1 MDMIAMW
8 PLALAAALGSAGLAG
23 AWWYRKTRL
32 HTQGA
37 GHGARAR
44 GRRRP
49 RRAVPA
55 HGDALDTL
63 AAWEP
68 VVTRVLKTHERDAYQ
83 VLRRAL
89 PDHIILAQVP
99 LARFIKVPTRNSY
112 AEWLSRV
119 GSLCADLVVCD
130 MSSQVVAVVE
140 VRQPAGGNKDN
151 AAKRHARMDKVLQAA
166 RIPVHVWLEGA
177 LPGPTVAREAILG
190 AAADA
195 AHAAHPAGR
204 AEAGLARRDAQAAAV
219 VVAMQAA
226 ERSQPVQ
233 AVQPQQ
239 PARAVSAPGMDVR
252 ESALDFDID
261 VWMRSAQ
268 AEESHNASESGQREP
283 PPSTWFDDLDTDPGT
298 GMLPPADRASAAAT
312 TVSSGLRP
320 AGSAGGRP
328 ADSGLDAPMFE
339 DRPQARRA

>member
-23 AWWYRKTRL
+23 AWWYRKMRL
-32 HTQGA
+32 RTQGA

-68 VVTRVLKTHERDAYQ
+68 VVTRVLKTPEREAYQ

-140 VRQPAGGNKDN
+140 VRQPAGANKDN

-204 AEAGLARRDAQAAAV
+204 AEAGMARRDAQAAAV

-226 ERSQPVQ
+226 ERSQPGRAVHAIQGSQPVQ
-233 AVQPQQ
+233 AMQTAQ
-239 PARAVSAPGMDVR
+239 PAGAVSAPGMDVR

-298 GMLPPADRASAAAT
+298 GMLPQSEPPSAALT
-312 TVSSGLRP
+312 TASSGLR
-320 AGSAGGRP
+320 S
-328 ADSGLDAPMFE
+328 APMFE